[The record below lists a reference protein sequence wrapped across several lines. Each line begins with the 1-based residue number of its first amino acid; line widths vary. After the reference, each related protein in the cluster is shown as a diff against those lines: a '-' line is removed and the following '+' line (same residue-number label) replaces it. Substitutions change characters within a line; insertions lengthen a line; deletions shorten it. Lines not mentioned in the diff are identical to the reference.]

1 MEIIIIA
8 AVAIIIL
15 DYLLLVPGRRDERDD
30 IGQELFVKKWRN
42 RRMNCMECVAG
53 IEDHQTGDFYC
64 QELGAI
70 ISPGAVNC
78 PRKDEKKCKDQEVG
92 HE

>member
-42 RRMNCMECVAG
+42 RRMSCMGC
-53 IEDHQTGDFYC
+53 
-64 QELGAI
+64 GA
-70 ISPGAVNC
+70 
-78 PRKDEKKCKDQEVG
+78 
-92 HE
+92 

>member
-8 AVAIIIL
+8 AVAITII
-15 DYLLLVPGRRDERDD
+15 DYLLLMPGRRDERDD
-30 IGQELFVKKWRN
+30 IEQELFVKKWRN

-70 ISPGAVNC
+70 ISPGAVKC
-78 PRKDEKKCKDQEVG
+78 PRRDEKNCNGPGVE